1 MRCQGLRRA
10 SVAALLMVACAG
22 GDGSPISER
31 PVPRPSPLLAENGAT
46 VVSGRME
53 GVAVEAIQAKGY
65 TYLLVDDGGGER
77 QWAAILGHGVEP
89 GDRVSV
95 VRLALHDD
103 FHSSSL
109 DRDFDRLVMGIL
121 ASSS

>member
-1 MRCQGLRRA
+1 M
-10 SVAALLMVACAG
+10 LMVACG
-22 GDGSPISER
+22 GGESTPLADR
-31 PVPRPSPLLAENGAT
+31 PMRGPSPLLAENGAT

-53 GVAVEAIQAKGY
+53 GIAVEAIQAKGY
-65 TYLLVDDGGGER
+65 TYLLVDDGGGEQR
-77 QWAAILGHGVEP
+77 WAAILGRGIEP
-89 GDRVSV
+89 GDRVSI
-95 VRLALHDD
+95 VRLALHQD

>member
-1 MRCQGLRRA
+1 MRARSPRRRI
-10 SVAALLMVACAG
+10 SLALLMVACACG
-22 GDGSPISER
+22 ESTPLAARQER
-31 PVPRPSPLLAENGAT
+31 GPSPLLAENGAT

-77 QWAAILGHGVEP
+77 RWAAILGRGVEP
-89 GDRVSV
+89 GDRVSI
-95 VRLALHDD
+95 VRLALHET

>member
-1 MRCQGLRRA
+1 M
-10 SVAALLMVACAG
+10 AALLIVACAG
-22 GDGSPISER
+22 GEKTPLADR
-31 PVPRPSPLLAENGAT
+31 PMRGPSPLLVENGAT

-53 GVAVEAIQAKGY
+53 GIAVEAIQAKGY
-65 TYLLVDDGGGER
+65 TYLLVDDGGDER
-77 QWAAILGHGVEP
+77 RWAAILGRGVEP
-89 GDRVSV
+89 GDRVSI
-95 VRLALHDD
+95 VRLALHEG